1 MNSHQDECPTH
12 TYALKMD
19 SAGLQ
24 DLDATLASIFSI
36 DGSTGVM
43 TYSPSIT
50 GNFTFYIHAQTE
62 SGVKAS
68 REIQI
73 ASEFYMDILFVYPD
87 CFIHY
92 GHCLTQSQ
100 ELFANKAY
108 EFDN

>member
-1 MNSHQDECPTH
+1 
-12 TYALKMD
+12 
-19 SAGLQ
+19 
-24 DLDATLASIFSI
+24 
-36 DGSTGVM
+36 M

-50 GNFTFYIHAQTE
+50 GNFTFYIHVLTE
-62 SGVKAS
+62 SGVNAS

-92 GHCLTQSQ
+92 GHCLSQSN

-108 EFDN
+108 AFDN